1 MATKKKGRKMVRR
14 RRVRKKSDLPL
25 TKLDMHY
32 IALKECF
39 IAARKAGFTPEQAF
53 WLITEPS
60 STGLPDWISS
70 DKKDTIIPKI
80 DPTDD
85 EDDD

>member
-1 MATKKKGRKMVRR
+1 MATKKKSRKMVRR

-32 IALKECF
+32 IALRE
-39 IAARKAGFTPEQAF
+39 IYLAATRAGFSAEQAF
-53 WLITEPS
+53 WLLTETRS
-60 STGLPDWISS
+60 MPDWISAP
-70 DKKDTIIPKI
+70 DKNTIIPFI
-80 DPTDD
+80 DPTE